1 MTPEKLLAREEIRNL
16 LAKYSICGD
25 RGEFHGLASVF
36 AEDGVMESALVKA
49 VGPVEIAS
57 KLGELVAY
65 APGAVSPHAML
76 FSRHN
81 LTTSLIE
88 FDSES
93 TATGR
98 TYFLVMSNVGIDHS
112 GVYLDRFA
120 KVAGEWKIK
129 QRRIRIDYC
138 APDGH
143 APASR

>member
-1 MTPEKLLAREEIRNL
+1 MSLEELLAREEIRNL
-16 LAKYSICGD
+16 LAKYSTCGD
-25 RGEFHGLASVF
+25 RGEFPGLASVF

-49 VGPVEIAS
+49 VGPDEIAS
-57 KLGELVAY
+57 KLGDLVARSREEV
-65 APGAVSPHAML
+65 GSRAMT

-98 TYFLVMSNVGIDHS
+98 TYFLVMSNIGIDHS
-112 GVYLDRFA
+112 GVYVDRYA
-120 KVAGEWKIK
+120 KIGGEWKIK